1 MTLPN
6 SSTITSVGASG
17 KVNYQGNPPSDPSFD
32 WDNTLLAPAI
42 CDIANASLTDIR
54 LILQVTLAASTGAM
68 VLNNWW
74 AVWQN
79 ATPTTPIM
87 ARTTTGIFTFTMPV
101 NVSDQ
106 YTQSIGLPSVIPVN
120 LQAGIAGIATASTF
134 AHTGVV
140 CSTNVVTL
148 YTANATGSANDLV
161 GTTVNIFV
169 R

>member
-1 MTLPN
+1 MALPN

-17 KVNYQGNPPSDPSFD
+17 KVNYQNNPPSDPSFD
-32 WDNTLLAPAI
+32 WDNTLLGPAI

-54 LILQVTLAASTGAM
+54 IILQVTLSTTTGGM

-74 AVWQN
+74 SVWQN
-79 ATPTTPIM
+79 ATPTTPILG
-87 ARTTTGIFTFTMPV
+87 RTTTGIFTFTMPT

-106 YTQSIGLPSVIPVN
+106 YTQSIGNPSVIPLN
-120 LQAGIAGIATASTF
+120 LLAGVAGIATASTF
-134 AHTGVV
+134 GFCSVV

-148 YTANATGSANDLV
+148 YTAGTNGSASDLN
-161 GTTVNIFV
+161 GTVVNIFV